1 MSIIETHSLSRRYGR
16 TEAVH
21 DLTLSVPEG
30 SIFAFVGPNGA
41 GKTTT
46 IKTLMNILEP
56 SSGRATVLG
65 VDSRR
70 LGPAEFRQIGYVSE
84 NQELPGW
91 MTIRELLDYCAPFYP
106 TWDTAFAEELRK
118 RLDLPLNRKIKAFS
132 RGMRMKASLLSSLAY
147 RPKLLVL
154 DEPFAGLDALVR
166 DEFIQ
171 GILELADESQWSIFI
186 SSHDIDEVER
196 LADWVGVINE
206 GRLYLSE
213 PVAGLVARFRSVE
226 ATFDDAAAAE
236 AMADALTRQ
245 AGSDRQAGPA
255 RQAGRL
261 SCSDEWLG
269 AEAKGHTLRVIGAHA
284 GEAVGEAALREV
296 LRGAT
301 RVDVSPMPL
310 KAIFMALARTFRAA
324 GRAEDGQ

>member
-1 MSIIETHSLSRRYGR
+1 MTIIHTDSLSRRYGR
-16 TEAVH
+16 TEAVR

-56 SSGRATVLG
+56 SAGSATVLG

-70 LGPAEFRQIGYVSE
+70 LGPAQFRQIGYVSE

-91 MTIRELLDYCAPFYP
+91 MTIRDLLDYCAPFYP
-106 TWDTAFAEELRK
+106 TWDAAFADDLRR
-118 RLDLPLNRKIKAFS
+118 RLDLPLNRTIKAFS

-171 GILELADESQWSIFI
+171 GILELAEQSQWSIFI

-196 LADWVGVINE
+196 LADWIGVINE

-236 AMADALTRQ
+236 VAARGLRQRAGDA
-245 AGSDRQAGPA
+245 
-255 RQAGRL
+255 
-261 SCSDEWLG
+261 WLA
-269 AEAKGHTLRVIGAHA
+269 AETKGHSLRVIGARA
-284 GEAVGEAALREV
+284 GEPGGDEKLREV

-301 RVDVSPMPL
+301 RVEASPMPL
-310 KAIFMALARTFRAA
+310 KAIFMALARTFRSS
-324 GRAEDGQ
+324 GSTEDGQ